1 MLNTMFT
8 SLSRLKCGHDKIRE
22 GINSNMH
29 IFQLSKIWN
38 MCNIHLP
45 QIIGEQT
52 PRIDSISRK
61 NKNCRQVGQVF
72 TMWWAASWE
81 IPNCCRNELLFWW
94 CIAWEACAT
103 EIGVKEEKHTIR
115 VASSARA
122 FPAVKGPG
130 RAVWARMW
138 PKKQGW
144 VQARM
149 RFWIF
154 KNKVWIEAFAAPMRG
169 TVSMTERAL
178 TT

>member
-1 MLNTMFT
+1 MFT
-8 SLSRLKCGHDKIRE
+8 SLSRLKCGHDKTRE
-22 GINSNMH
+22 GINSNMN
-29 IFQLSKIWN
+29 IFQFSKIRN

-52 PRIDSISRK
+52 PRIDSISG
-61 NKNCRQVGQVF
+61 KNCGQVGQVF
-72 TMWWAASWE
+72 TMWWMASRE
-81 IPNCCRNELLFWW
+81 IPNCSCNELLFWW
-94 CIAWEACAT
+94 YIAWEACAT
-103 EIGVKEEKHTIR
+103 EIGVKEAKHTIW

-122 FPAVKGPG
+122 FPAIKGPG
-130 RAVWARMW
+130 RAVWARMC

-144 VQARM
+144 VWDQM